1 MRMVVGLQ
9 MSPATSAAR
18 MSILRAPSTGGR
30 GPHHGSMALKCESAL
45 GDRVS
50 GKRAGVRAAALVV
63 PACESVFEVAIDA
76 LVETHDLGWHACG
89 SSVSLEFGVRNVVG
103 GKQPTVVEGRLV
115 VDQPEVAEV
124 LPRLPRLT
132 DRVCA
137 RLSNVLLRC

>member
-1 MRMVVGLQ
+1 MRVR
-9 MSPATSAAR
+9 S
-18 MSILRAPSTGGR
+18 
-30 GPHHGSMALKCESAL
+30 

-63 PACESVFEVAIDA
+63 PACESVFKVAIDA

-89 SSVSLEFGVRNVVG
+89 SSVSLEFVVRNVVR

-124 LPRLPRLT
+124 LPRLPRRLT

-137 RLSNVLLRC
+137 RLSNVLFRCHVK